1 MNEAASAGAAAVRTR
16 ENLLAR
22 AKGLMDAVR
31 ERSDET
37 EETRRLAPETMQA
50 MRDAGIHRILQP
62 ARHGGAEA
70 HFSGMA
76 DIVETISIACSAAGW
91 CLTQYCSH
99 NCLLGYW
106 PGDGQDEIWGA
117 TPDAMVAGVL
127 IPSSGRAVRV
137 DGGWRISGRWP
148 FASGVYGAD
157 WFIATAFTEGD
168 GVPKVAQMHAVPLG
182 QFEIIDTWHTAGLR
196 GTGSADVAVDD
207 IFVPDRR
214 ALPIDSTKGGGD
226 APGCAVNDAALY
238 KLPAFAMFS
247 INQSI
252 VAVGVAQ
259 ATFDDFVARTRDR
272 VARMSGKSMAD
283 YSTAQVKVA
292 EAHTAIETARLL
304 LHHCCDAGMAI
315 AARGETRADAAQDGA
330 SRQGDHGGQARGR
343 SGRPAVSSFGRRRP
357 LRPQPDLAGDAR
369 PHCIRGHITQNWD
382 VNASNHGRVLLGLPP
397 PTRLFEPVL
406 FLIPQ
411 APGARSAR
419 LATRYARGAVAPSV
433 PTARF
438 PHLAHFADCQVL
450 ASRRDEGPVQAEGQR
465 VGQDA
470 LPERPVGEVP
480 GVEDAEPGGAPLQ
493 IEEGAHEPA
502 VAVRL
507 PARHKYVLLRDQV
520 ARVGPAV
527 DNALIGIDPGR
538 SARAASRRSRS
549 GKREERAVPEPGAA
563 RSMRGKSTTRDATCS
578 TEAAP
583 PGLSTM
589 RR

>member
-1 MNEAASAGAAAVRTR
+1 MNDAAAADTATVRIR

-22 AKGLMDAVR
+22 SKGLMETVR

-50 MRDAGIHRILQP
+50 MREAGIHRILQP

-106 PGDGQDEIWGA
+106 PPEGQDEIWEA

-127 IPSSGRAVRV
+127 IPSCGRAVRA

-157 WFIATAFTEGD
+157 WFIATAFTEGGD
-168 GVPKVAQMHAVPLG
+168 KPKRAQMHAVPRG

-207 IFVPDRR
+207 VFVPDRR
-214 ALPIDSTKGGGD
+214 ALPIDATKGGGD
-226 APGCAVNDAALY
+226 APGCKANDAALY

-259 ATFDDFVARTRDR
+259 ASYDDFVAFTRDR

-304 LHHCCDAGMAI
+304 LHHCCDTGMAV
-315 AARGETRADAAQDGA
+315 AARGETAPMPLKTELRAKATMAGKLAAEAVDLLFHLSGGA
-330 SRQGDHGGQARGR
+330 GLYDRNPISRAMR
-343 SGRPAVSSFGRRRP
+343 
-357 LRPQPDLAGDAR
+357 DLN
-369 PHCIRGHITQNWD
+369 CIRGHITQNWD
-382 VNASNHGRVLLGLPP
+382 VNASNHGRVILGLP
-397 PTRLFEPVL
+397 
-406 FLIPQ
+406 
-411 APGARSAR
+411 SAD
-419 LATRYARGAVAPSV
+419 P
-433 PTARF
+433 
-438 PHLAHFADCQVL
+438 
-450 ASRRDEGPVQAEGQR
+450 
-465 VGQDA
+465 A
-470 LPERPVGEVP
+470 L
-480 GVEDAEPGGAPLQ
+480 
-493 IEEGAHEPA
+493 
-502 VAVRL
+502 
-507 PARHKYVLLRDQV
+507 
-520 ARVGPAV
+520 
-527 DNALIGIDPGR
+527 
-538 SARAASRRSRS
+538 
-549 GKREERAVPEPGAA
+549 
-563 RSMRGKSTTRDATCS
+563 
-578 TEAAP
+578 
-583 PGLSTM
+583 
-589 RR
+589 